1 MVLMA
6 APIFTSSYEI
16 LLLAFCGFEA
26 LLGVYWP
33 SVAVLRSAEIS
44 DAERSTTMAVFR
56 LPLNVLVVVVLLLV
70 PLLREEFVFGLA
82 VAMLGVCLVCVLSI
96 QRGAYTT
103 DYEAA
108 SVPLKPL
115 NGGGGSLTGSR
126 RGSEGSLA
134 AKEAE
139 AGEVLPTPSPP
150 DERLAG

>member
-1 MVLMA
+1 
-6 APIFTSSYEI
+6 
-16 LLLAFCGFEA
+16 
-26 LLGVYWP
+26 
-33 SVAVLRSAEIS
+33 
-44 DAERSTTMAVFR
+44 
-56 LPLNVLVVVVLLLV
+56 
-70 PLLREEFVFGLA
+70 
-82 VAMLGVCLVCVLSI
+82 MLGVCLACVLSI
-96 QRGAYTT
+96 QRGAYTA

-115 NGGGGSLTGSR
+115 NGGGDGSLTGSR

>member
-1 MVLMA
+1 MPLT
-6 APIFTSSYEI
+6 PRPH
-16 LLLAFCGFEA
+16 
-26 LLGVYWP
+26 WP

-108 SVPLKPL
+108 SVPLKVTRGPCHPVHPAFPI
-115 NGGGGSLTGSR
+115 SDPPPPSR
-126 RGSEGSLA
+126 SSRSTEEGTA
-134 AKEAE
+134 
-139 AGEVLPTPSPP
+139 
-150 DERLAG
+150 R

>member
-82 VAMLGVCLVCVLSI
+82 V
-96 QRGAYTT
+96 R
-103 DYEAA
+103 DA
-108 SVPLKPL
+108 SR
-115 NGGGGSLTGSR
+115 T
-126 RGSEGSLA
+126 
-134 AKEAE
+134 
-139 AGEVLPTPSPP
+139 
-150 DERLAG
+150 

>member
-1 MVLMA
+1 
-6 APIFTSSYEI
+6 
-16 LLLAFCGFEA
+16 
-26 LLGVYWP
+26 
-33 SVAVLRSAEIS
+33 
-44 DAERSTTMAVFR
+44 
-56 LPLNVLVVVVLLLV
+56 
-70 PLLREEFVFGLA
+70 
-82 VAMLGVCLVCVLSI
+82 MLGVCLVCVLSI
-96 QRGAYTT
+96 QVRGGPISRSSLTAPRHSLISRLACVLSIQRGAYTA

-115 NGGGGSLTGSR
+115 NGGGDGSLTGSR